1 MENSDNIFVIATY
14 NNEVCTLSQTCYN
27 DLQNAHNAVRKEVEN
42 LKQSKW
48 FNLNGFEV
56 KTNYSGYFYAEN
68 QLNETIRICVFQLNL
83 ETNIENNLKKVV

>member
-42 LKQSKW
+42 LKQ
-48 FNLNGFEV
+48 
-56 KTNYSGYFYAEN
+56 
-68 QLNETIRICVFQLNL
+68 I
-83 ETNIENNLKKVV
+83 LKIF